1 MKTENKYAAIL
12 LCSVA
17 VAALSGTANAR
28 PTHMLRH
35 YGPAVAMP
43 AMPTNSAPEAD
54 QGHVL
59 PRQAGAQ
66 GHGQQQQIEQPQR
79 PHVSA
84 SQAHAAAA
92 EATSGSF
99 FGGFGGDLISEA
111 RRYLG
116 TNPTNRSTLW
126 CGAFV
131 DVVLQK
137 TGHKPGSALAAAYLN
152 YGPRVSGPQPGAI
165 AIFNGGSHVGIVS
178 GVDSNGNPIIISGN
192 VNRTTTE
199 QAFARNRI
207 TAYVMPGG

>member
-1 MKTENKYAAIL
+1 MKTGNKYAAIL

-28 PTHMLRH
+28 PTYAARH
-35 YGPAVAMP
+35 YGPAVAIP

-59 PRQAGAQ
+59 PQQAGAQ
-66 GHGQQQQIEQPQR
+66 MHGQRQQVEQPQR
-79 PHVSA
+79 QRISA
-84 SQAHAAAA
+84 SQAYAAAPA
-92 EATSGSF
+92 STGAAF
-99 FGGFGGDLISEA
+99 FGGGDLVSTA
-111 RRYLG
+111 RSYLG

-137 TGHKPGSALAAAYLN
+137 TGHKPGSALAGAYIN
-152 YGPRVSGPQPGAI
+152 YGTRVSGPQPGAI